1 MNIIQSSIN
10 TVVGQLLDLDGNLTG
25 KGLSPTL
32 SPSKLG
38 TEMTSKGENMR
49 KLTGFLCAA
58 LAMISLGAVAAPT
71 LINGAGS
78 TFAAPLYSKW
88 IAEYRSIDKSVEI
101 NYQSIGSGGGVRQ
114 FIAGTTDFGASDDPM
129 KDDEIKQLKSP
140 MVHIPTALGAVVITY
155 NIPGVTQSLKLTA
168 EVLAEIFLGKITKW
182 DDAKIKALNPGVT
195 LPSQM
200 IVVAFRADGS
210 GTTAVF
216 TEYLAAKSPEWLAK
230 VGKGKSVKFPTGL
243 GGKGN
248 EGVTGLV
255 RQNPGAIGYIE
266 MTYARVNNLPM
277 ASVKNKS
284 GQFVLPSL
292 DSVTSAASSFK
303 AIPADLR
310 MSVLDATGKDAY
322 PISSYT
328 YMLVSKKMDATK
340 GPAFLSF
347 LKWALD
353 KGQDLAQTLSYA
365 PLPKAVQEKAKQALA
380 SIK

>member
-1 MNIIQSSIN
+1 
-10 TVVGQLLDLDGNLTG
+10 
-25 KGLSPTL
+25 
-32 SPSKLG
+32 
-38 TEMTSKGENMR
+38 MR
-49 KLTGFLCAA
+49 KVCGALIFALGFLA
-58 LAMISLGAVAAPT
+58 SGAWAAPT

-129 KDDEIKQLKSP
+129 KDEEMKQVKGP
-140 MVHIPTALGAVVITY
+140 MIHIPTALGAVVITY
-155 NIPGVTQSLKLTA
+155 NIPGVTQSLKLTP
-168 EVLAEIFLGKITKW
+168 EVIADIFLGKITKW
-182 DDAKIKALNPGVT
+182 DDAKIKALNAGVNLPG
-195 LPSQM
+195 QM

-216 TEYLAAKSPEWLAK
+216 TQYLAEKSPEFLAK

-277 ASVKNKS
+277 ASVKNKA
-284 GQFVLPSL
+284 GEFVVPSL
-292 DSVTSAASSFK
+292 DSVTAAAAGLK
-303 AIPADLR
+303 TIPSDLR
-310 MSVLDATGKDAY
+310 MSVLDAAGKQAY

-328 YMLVSKKMDATK
+328 YMLVAKQMDATK
-340 GPAFLSF
+340 GPGFVNF

-353 KGQDLAQTLSYA
+353 KGQALAQSLSYA
-365 PLPKAVQEKAKQALA
+365 PLPAAVQEKAKQAVA
-380 SIK
+380 SISIK

>member
-1 MNIIQSSIN
+1 
-10 TVVGQLLDLDGNLTG
+10 
-25 KGLSPTL
+25 
-32 SPSKLG
+32 
-38 TEMTSKGENMR
+38 MR
-49 KLTGFLCAA
+49 KITGFMCVALSLVAYAA
-58 LAMISLGAVAAPT
+58 SAAPT

-129 KDDEIKQLKSP
+129 KDEEIKQLKGP

-155 NIPGVTQSLKLTA
+155 NIPGVTQSLKLTP
-168 EVLAEIFLGKITKW
+168 ELIAEIFLGKVTKW
-182 DDAKIKALNPGVT
+182 DDAKIKALNPGLT

-216 TEYLAAKSPEWLAK
+216 TEFMAAKSPEWLAK

-255 RQNPGAIGYIE
+255 RQNPGAIGYVE
-266 MTYARVNNLPM
+266 MAYARVNNLPM
-277 ASVKNKS
+277 ASIKNKS
-284 GQFVLPSL
+284 GQFVTPSL
-292 DSVTSAASSFK
+292 ESVTAAAASLK

-310 MSVLDATGKDAY
+310 MSVLDAAGKETY
-322 PISSYT
+322 PISAFT
-328 YMLVSKKMDATK
+328 YMLVSKQMDSTK

-347 LKWALD
+347 LRWALD
-353 KGQDLAQTLSYA
+353 KGQDLAQGLSYA

-380 SIK
+380 GIK